1 MVIGPQAEQV
11 SPDKDVICH
20 YASAAF
26 TVSPNPGALSYCTHQ
41 SIGDKC

>member
-20 YASAAF
+20 YYLGKIARRLR
-26 TVSPNPGALSYCTHQ
+26 PEIIELELSC
-41 SIGDKC
+41 